1 MNARTLVRG
10 WVKGGLRQAVALV
23 GELTPRQDGPRILCY
38 HGVTEQPPD
47 EWSVTPQQLSAQMEI
62 VCGEGNPVSIAQIVA
77 WLLDGGDLP
86 ERAIAITFDDGYQDV
101 LERAAP
107 ILDQRRI
114 PGAAFVIT
122 GLVDGQ
128 ARDESYQPTRP
139 LLSWPEIQLLARRG
153 WTIGSHT
160 LSHPILSQQS
170 RAASQKELTAS
181 RARLAEVLD
190 EDVSVLAYP
199 YGTRR
204 TVSQRDRDLA
214 SAAGYRVALLDSI
227 GAVSRGCDR
236 FALPRCKVLGSD
248 SLRVFRASLSGRLDL
263 WRRVEDR

>member
-23 GELTPRQDGPRILCY
+23 GELTTRQDGPRILCY

-47 EWSVTPQQLSAQMEI
+47 EWSVTPQQLSEQMEI

-122 GLVDGQ
+122 GLVGGP
-128 ARDESYQPTRP
+128 AWPGASRGGRLSGCWGHERRDWRRGPRPYPTR
-139 LLSWPEIQLLARRG
+139 EVRCRGRARRAHG
-153 WTIGSHT
+153 PDNDT
-160 LSHPILSQQS
+160 LRQ
-170 RAASQKELTAS
+170 AW
-181 RARLAEVLD
+181 
-190 EDVSVLAYP
+190 
-199 YGTRR
+199 G
-204 TVSQRDRDLA
+204 
-214 SAAGYRVALLDSI
+214 AG
-227 GAVSRGCDR
+227 
-236 FALPRCKVLGSD
+236 
-248 SLRVFRASLSGRLDL
+248 
-263 WRRVEDR
+263 